1 MSDQPVGS
9 VQVER
14 TVASIRVGNR
24 HRAELGDIEVLAAS
38 IKRDGLL
45 QPITVT
51 PDGFLVCGARRLA
64 ALKMLGIKTV
74 NVWVRSGLS
83 DRLGQLLAEQDDNVL
98 HKPLTALEA
107 ATLYRELNEVMA
119 EDAARRQE
127 ESRFSATNQPG
138 QEDSAGKFR
147 TPSEPTGRAKEQA
160 AAMIPGGASYRT
172 YDKIGYV
179 EQVATDRKFPEHVRV
194 AAQAALDQIQ
204 AGGPVDPE
212 YTRVRALVTSTTE
225 KARAARD
232 AELHQ
237 MAEEAVAR
245 VQAEAKEKAKK
256 RKARTAPSQADA
268 GFTLLGVRA
277 FVLTWTDLDQW
288 WFKYDLTQL
297 ATDLTDEQAEA
308 FYAVV
313 EGTVTFAEDLRTA
326 RAARSSVVEDV
337 APAPLS

>member
-1 MSDQPVGS
+1 MSEQPVGS

-24 HRAELGDIEVLAAS
+24 HRAELGDIDVLAAS

-64 ALKMLGIKTV
+64 ALKMLGTKTV

-107 ATLYRELNEVMA
+107 AALYRELKAIMSE
-119 EDAARRQE
+119 EAALREQSTQFQKGHAPGE
-127 ESRFSATNQPG
+127 HGGEHLPPPPG
-138 QEDSAGKFR
+138 QAGKTR
-147 TPSEPTGRAKEQA
+147 EQA

-212 YTRVRALVTSTTE
+212 YTRIRTLATSTTE
-225 KARAARD
+225 QARAARD

-237 MAEEAVAR
+237 IANEAVAR
-245 VQAEAKEKAKK
+245 VQVE
-256 RKARTAPSQADA
+256 ARTKKKEQSRKTRPVSPADE
-268 GFTLLGVRA
+268 GITLLGVRA

-288 WFKYDLTQL
+288 WIKYDLAGL
-297 ATDLTDEQAEA
+297 ATDLSDEQADA

-326 RAARSSVVEDV
+326 RAARPPVVEDIT
-337 APAPLS
+337 PAPLR